1 MRKEDLKDWTRDM
14 LKTEIIRL
22 TEENFHLMFRDK
34 QHEDSERRLE
44 TMIESEKMEIDKMK
58 GELRRLREKCGEV
71 PARTEKD
78 GPKRKFDIGDVVLCH
93 KFGIEN
99 KFVLFNASISVQ
111 PYLDTMWF
119 NRKAYISNTYKRCME
134 QHGTEHPEDKDEYEI
149 TFLDDGHTLAW
160 VSGKELTLILKN

>member
-1 MRKEDLKDWTRDM
+1 MRKEDLKDWTRDK
-14 LKTEIIRL
+14 LKEEIIRL
-22 TEENFHLMFRDK
+22 TEENFLLKFQDK
-34 QHEDSERRLE
+34 QREESERRLE
-44 TMIESEKMEIDKMK
+44 SMIESKKMEIDKMK

-93 KFGIEN
+93 KFIIES
-99 KFVLFNASISVQ
+99 KIVLSTTISCQ
-111 PYLDTMWF
+111 PYIDTQWF

-134 QHGTEHPEDKDEYEI
+134 QHGTVNPEDKDEYEI
-149 TFLDDGHTLAW
+149 TFLDDGNTLAW